1 MPTNTSIQPNVTLSS
16 RKPTGVLPPGDEAG
30 VALFGGCPSGSDAN
44 SQASA
49 LTFPTAADIL
59 NYHPAWSGEAVCPP

>member
-1 MPTNTSIQPNVTLSS
+1 
-16 RKPTGVLPPGDEAG
+16 VLPPGDEAG